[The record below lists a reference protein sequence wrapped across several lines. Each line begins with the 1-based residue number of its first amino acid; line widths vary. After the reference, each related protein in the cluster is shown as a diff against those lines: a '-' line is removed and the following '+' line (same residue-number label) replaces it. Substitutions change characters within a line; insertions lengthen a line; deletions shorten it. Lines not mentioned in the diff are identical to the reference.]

1 MLRCAVGFRR
11 VTKGQEAGAYRHEL
25 FRRDDPELCL
35 TMRRSR
41 QNSSGNG
48 TTKSPNFGPLSS
60 PSIRGRRRSGS
71 IESYGS
77 TASSLQNTPDLTPI
91 GTAALAIPPEGL
103 TLLPP
108 NVASSVSSATTL
120 PRKSSFK
127 NLSTFAM
134 QPIAEGR
141 DPASALQQPQVSTG
155 LSVLIHQNSK
165 IRLDNPERQ
174 ARALAAAGMV
184 ADAVQRSYKM
194 DPIVVTSS
202 STSVTHSIM
211 ETNKIISN
219 NDSNHQQ
226 SNNSNHVSD
235 NNQDYAPLNPTISQQ
250 QQSPNS
256 GWTMPLSTEM
266 IAHFDDIDME
276 MDFLNMFSPEN
287 EIQMFQYLP
296 SNEHK
301 SS

>member
-1 MLRCAVGFRR
+1 MFSELLHNIGFRR
-11 VTKGQEAGAYRHEL
+11 ITKGQEAGAYRHEL
-25 FRRDDPELCL
+25 FRREEPDLCL

-77 TASSLQNTPDLTPI
+77 TTSSLQNTPDLTPI
-91 GTAALAIPPEGL
+91 GAAAAAVLPPEGL

-108 NVASSVSSATTL
+108 VVTSSSTSTTL
-120 PRKSSFK
+120 SRKSSFK
-127 NLSTFAM
+127 NLSTFSM
-134 QPIAEGR
+134 QPIAEGG
-141 DPASALQQPQVSTG
+141 DSSLFQQQQQQQPQVSTG
-155 LSVLIHQNSK
+155 LSVLIHQNNK

-184 ADAVQRSYKM
+184 ADAVQRSCET
-194 DPIVVTSS
+194 DPSMTTATTVPLSEV
-202 STSVTHSIM
+202 
-211 ETNKIISN
+211 EPNKNISPH
-219 NDSNHQQ
+219 DFQ
-226 SNNSNHVSD
+226 SNIKSN
-235 NNQDYAPLNPTISQQ
+235 DYSPLNSSATTTISQQ
-250 QQSPNS
+250 QQSPNN
-256 GWTMPLSTEM
+256 GWAMPLPTEM

-276 MDFLNMFSPEN
+276 MDFLNMFSSEN
-287 EIQMFQYLP
+287 EIQMFQFLP
-296 SNEHK
+296 PNDNK